1 MTSTSKSGRIR
12 GIAVTT
18 GGSAVHAAKV
28 FGGGA
33 AGVGLQLSTRGLK
46 LARREIARRK
56 QRGPAQ
62 RKGGPRVSPRTKRIL
77 VFGALFGAVAGVTV
91 LATRRRNTFQPP
103 ADAPPSLADYESE
116 ATRAADGQPGAL
128 EHP

>member
-12 GIAVTT
+12 EVAMTT
-18 GGSAVHAAKV
+18 GGSAVQAAKV

-46 LARREIARRK
+46 LARREIARRR
-56 QRGPAQ
+56 QSGPAR
-62 RKGGPRVSPRTKRIL
+62 RKGGPHLSPRMKRIL
-77 VFGALFGAVAGVTV
+77 AFGALFGAVAGVTV
-91 LATRRRNTFQPP
+91 VATRRRNTFQPP

-116 ATRAADGQPGAL
+116 ASHAANGQPGAL

>member
-18 GGSAVHAAKV
+18 GGSAVQAAKV

-56 QRGPAQ
+56 QSGAQ

-91 LATRRRNTFQPP
+91 LATRRHNTFQPP

-116 ATRAADGQPGAL
+116 VSHAADGQPGAP

>member
-1 MTSTSKSGRIR
+1 M
-12 GIAVTT
+12 TT

>member
-12 GIAVTT
+12 GIVTTT
-18 GGSAVHAAKV
+18 GGSAVQAAKV
-28 FGGGA
+28 FSGGA
-33 AGVGLQLSTRGLK
+33 AGVGLQVSTRGLK

-56 QRGPAQ
+56 QSGPVR
-62 RKGGPRVSPRTKRIL
+62 RKAEPRLSPGTKRIL
-77 VFGALFGAVAGVTV
+77 IFGALFGTVAGITV

-103 ADAPPSLADYESE
+103 ADAPPSLADYDSG
-116 ATRAADGQPGAL
+116 TSHAADGQPEPL